1 MVTIIYDFETS
12 GLNAFH
18 EDITEIGCRCLDSDD
33 YFTCLVQPLSDRLLS
48 EKNQQITGITNEM
61 LKKEGLRPKEAYQ
74 RFFDTLQYYY
84 DIHDELTMIAHNGS
98 SFDDIFLKR
107 IHRYLQG
114 EGIIKYDDMMN
125 NIQYI
130 DSLDVCRLLHPE
142 RYSHSMKSMC
152 QTYNIQNEAEH
163 RAMGDVDALHK
174 LWKELLKRISSKY
187 NNTSTKYIN
196 YLIYK

>member
-48 EKNQQITGITNEM
+48 DKNQKITGITNEM

-84 DIHDELTMIAHNGS
+84 NIHNELTMIAHNGS

-125 NIQYI
+125 KIQFI

-142 RYSHSMKSMC
+142 RYSHSMKAMC
-152 QTYNIQNEAEH
+152 ILYNITNKSAH
-163 RAMGDVDALHK
+163 RAMGDVDALTL
-174 LWKELLKRISSKY
+174 LWKYLMNKVKSKQMD
-187 NNTSTKYIN
+187 TSGS
-196 YLIYK
+196 YLRYLTYC